1 MIVYNRH
8 SNWLSSIS
16 ILVILTLLSACNK
29 KKDSGKV
36 VTEVID
42 FKHLEEKPLSEPKS
56 NTCYLLLH
64 ASNPDLIIGSIFKVI
79 MNKGRFYFVDGRH
92 RYVVAYDS
100 LGRSI
105 GRVGA
110 IGKGHLEYL
119 RCHDMATDN
128 HGNVYLSDGTG
139 DKYIKYDSTLH
150 AIAEYKANPEGTK
163 IFITDDGFMLVGLS
177 PWNVGEHEGRSV
189 GLYDSKMN
197 LTETYGNIG
206 IHDEN
211 VCFGGTG
218 FANSGQYISYVSQ
231 YEIRDD
237 VMLFSPIDGKLAKRL
252 VFDFGNKSVPDE
264 NKTDIEKNE
273 KQINIVLNV
282 LGKNKNRK

>member
-1 MIVYNRH
+1 
-8 SNWLSSIS
+8 
-16 ILVILTLLSACNK
+16 
-29 KKDSGKV
+29 
-36 VTEVID
+36 
-42 FKHLEEKPLSEPKS
+42 
-56 NTCYLLLH
+56 
-64 ASNPDLIIGSIFKVI
+64 
-79 MNKGRFYFVDGRH
+79 
-92 RYVVAYDS
+92 
-100 LGRSI
+100 
-105 GRVGA
+105 
-110 IGKGHLEYL
+110 
-119 RCHDMATDN
+119 MATDN

-150 AIAEYKANPEGTK
+150 VIAEYKANPEGTK

-264 NKTDIEKNE
+264 YKTDIEKNE
-273 KQINIVLNV
+273 KQIEKYIRLQDIFSVTDDRVVGRISIDGKIKPFVINRTDEIIYIGNEIDMKEECIAFIDNSFVNSRQIAREHYPDSVKRHIENNQTVLEFI
-282 LGKNKNRK
+282 KIY